1 LNWDSRTG
9 LLIERTAIAV
19 TSLVLSV
26 GAIALLSGYFAGND
40 QAGITGA
47 ASGPGTAFKD
57 LGDKLLPPGQ
67 LQPPYDS
74 TPPTSG
80 AHVSEPIARDG
91 TVLNDNQLLTALSR
105 GDVVIAYGTRRPPR
119 GLRPLANAI
128 AGPFT
133 PSLAADGLAVILA
146 RDPGVKGLV
155 GLAWTHVT
163 TTDSVADPLLAEF
176 ARFWLGKGPP
186 TRSLPA
192 S

>member
-19 TSLVLSV
+19 VSLVLSV

-47 ASGPGTAFKD
+47 ASGPGRAFKD
-57 LGDKLLPPGQ
+57 LGDQLLPPGQ

-80 AHVSEPIARDG
+80 AHVSQPVERDE
-91 TVLNDNQLLTALSR
+91 TVLTDNQLLTVLSR
-105 GDVVIAYGTRRPPR
+105 GNVVIAYGTSVPPT
-119 GLRPLANAI
+119 GLRALANSI

-146 RDPGVKGLV
+146 RDPGARGLIGV
-155 GLAWTHVT
+155 AWTHILTVE
-163 TTDSVADPLLAEF
+163 SAADPLLAEF
-176 ARFWLGKGPP
+176 ARFWLGKGTP